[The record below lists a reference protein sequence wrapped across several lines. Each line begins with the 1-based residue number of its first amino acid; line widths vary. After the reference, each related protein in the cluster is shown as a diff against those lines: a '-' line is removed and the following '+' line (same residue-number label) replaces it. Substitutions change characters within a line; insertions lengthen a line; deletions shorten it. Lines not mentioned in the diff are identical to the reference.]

1 MQVFGVSEQVP
12 VLPED
17 PRGGALAG
25 VVTGADPDRA
35 MRPLD
40 RFDLHHDPVGIG
52 RIAHRLDLDGA
63 EQPGVD
69 QRPPRLLDL
78 AVVVDLAGAPP
89 EAPLDIGRV
98 EPFEA
103 ADRRRTEPHRR
114 PGVEHISHRHRA
126 RFMVDDHPPIDL
138 LRERMA
144 GMPEIGEQRRLGRDN
159 RLGGRRLART
169 QRQRRRLRAARNDK
183 RADARVRAP

>member
-1 MQVFGVSEQVP
+1 MQVFGLTEQVA

-17 PRGGALAG
+17 PRGDPLAG
-25 VVTGADPDRA
+25 IVGGADPDRA

-40 RFDLHHDPVGIG
+40 RLDPHRDLVGIG

-78 AVVVDLAGAPP
+78 ARVVDLARAPP

-98 EPFEA
+98 EPFET
-103 ADRRRTEPHRR
+103 ADRRRPKRIFG
-114 PGVEHISHRHRA
+114 PGSS
-126 RFMVDDHPPIDL
+126 
-138 LRERMA
+138 
-144 GMPEIGEQRRLGRDN
+144 
-159 RLGGRRLART
+159 T
-169 QRQRRRLRAARNDK
+169 
-183 RADARVRAP
+183 